1 VLKLPGNM
9 LDIESMWHVATF
21 LADNTTLLQL
31 DIANNNIGGMGALV
45 VLHALAK
52 NKCLQQLD
60 LRRNATY
67 ALSFS
72 KLLSS
77 IIKGRICM
85 QQQSTLHVHGIA
97 LYITKPELQV
107 FKSERIHRSMQ
118 LTKCEIVK
126 MWTRD
131 CIERK
136 LAFMLLTKS
145 RLYHGPLTQLCVD
158 TLCIILSFNI
168 MRA

>member
-1 VLKLPGNM
+1 
-9 LDIESMWHVATF
+9 
-21 LADNTTLLQL
+21 
-31 DIANNNIGGMGALV
+31 
-45 VLHALAK
+45 
-52 NKCLQQLD
+52 
-60 LRRNATY
+60 
-67 ALSFS
+67 
-72 KLLSS
+72 
-77 IIKGRICM
+77 M

-97 LYITKPELQV
+97 LYITKTELQV

-145 RLYHGPLTQLCVD
+145 RLYNGPLTQLCVD
-158 TLCIILSFNI
+158 ILRIILSFNI
-168 MRA
+168 MMA